1 LGESE
6 EGEVTHPSTTP
17 GTDAAPFFGSDN
29 QSGVHPD
36 LLAAFV
42 AASEGFSGAYGD
54 DPWTAAGARAV
65 QDAFGGGEAF
75 FVFNGTGGNVL
86 ALQSML
92 RSFEAVVCADMAHIA
107 DDECGAPEKVGGFKL
122 LTAPTDGRG
131 KLTVEAVARYA
142 SYRGSIHQPHPKVLS
157 ITQPTELGTVY
168 TPDELAR
175 LASFARAQ
183 GWFVHVDGA
192 RLANA
197 VVANGADFRA
207 FGPAAGI
214 DAVTLGGT
222 KAGFA
227 FGEAVVL
234 FRPEHADAA
243 RFYRKQCLQLA
254 SKMRFVAAQF
264 SRYFHDDLWKR
275 IASHS
280 LAMAARLEKGLRE
293 LGFAPAIARD
303 ANALFVKFPKAMGD
317 TLAERFHF
325 YAWPHGDGLYR
336 LMTSFA
342 TTEAHVDHFLAAV
355 RAAAPA
361 RR

>member
-1 LGESE
+1 MDEGRLGE
-6 EGEVTHPSTTP
+6 GEKVTE
-17 GTDAAPFFGSDN
+17 PFFGSDN
-29 QSGVHPD
+29 QSGVHPE

-42 AASEGFSGAYGD
+42 KANEGFAGAYGN
-54 DPWTAAGARAV
+54 DPWTAAGEKAVARA
-65 QDAFGGGEAF
+65 FGAGEAF

-92 RSFEAVVCADMAHIA
+92 RSFEAVVCADVSHIA

-122 LTAPTDGRG
+122 LGAKSDARG
-131 KLTVEAVARYA
+131 KITVDAIRRYA
-142 SYRGSIHQPHPKVLS
+142 GYAGSIHQPQPKVLS
-157 ITQPTELGTVY
+157 ITQPTELGAVY
-168 TPDELAR
+168 TVAEMKELA
-175 LASFARAQ
+175 AYAKSQ

-192 RLANA
+192 RLGNA
-197 VVANGADFRA
+197 AAALGVDFRA
-207 FGPAAGI
+207 FGPENGI
-214 DAVTLGGT
+214 DAVTFGGT

-234 FRPEHADAA
+234 FRKEHADAA

-264 SRYFHDDLWKR
+264 SSYLEEERWRR
-275 IASHS
+275 IAEHS
-280 LAMAARLEKGLRE
+280 IGLAAKLEKALAA
-293 LGFAPAIARD
+293 LGYPAAVPRD

-317 TLAERFHF
+317 ALAEQFHF

-342 TTEAHVDHFLAAV
+342 TTDAHVEALLRAV
-355 RAAAPA
+355 AGSR
-361 RR
+361 